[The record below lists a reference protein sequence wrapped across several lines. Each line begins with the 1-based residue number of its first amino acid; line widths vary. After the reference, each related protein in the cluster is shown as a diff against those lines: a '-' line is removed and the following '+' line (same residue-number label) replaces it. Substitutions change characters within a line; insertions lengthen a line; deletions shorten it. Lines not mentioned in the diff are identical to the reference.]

1 VAVVWKLSASCR
13 VAALAVLSFA
23 ILAMSPT
30 ATEGGESRSVRFA
43 GEILRGQK
51 YSRDISDRLV
61 FNLFPTDYGWDI
73 AVWDK
78 RDPKADFVFVVTPP
92 YRFFNPRYIGA
103 IYGYSAAEAVALT
116 PRVFYFVV
124 NREDHAKALAAVQ
137 RLSWSRGGGKNEL
150 EEAKRFLDNVPKGQG
165 ELKII
170 DATLGRHGGKEQIE
184 YLKFTV
190 ELKLR

>member
-1 VAVVWKLSASCR
+1 MWKLSASCR

-23 ILAMSPT
+23 MLARPPA
-30 ATEGGESRSVRFA
+30 ATEGGEHKSVRFS
-43 GEILRGQK
+43 GEVSRGHK
-51 YSRDISDRLV
+51 YSRDISGRLV

-92 YRFFNPRYIGA
+92 YRFFNPRYLGA
-103 IYGYSAAEAVALT
+103 IYGYSAAEAVTLT
-116 PRVFYFVV
+116 PRIFYFVV

-137 RLSWSRGGGKNEL
+137 RLSWPQGGSKNEL
-150 EEAKRFLDNVPKGQG
+150 EEAKRFLDAVPKGQG
-165 ELKII
+165 ELKIL
-170 DATLGRHGGKEQIE
+170 DATLGRHGVKEQIE

-190 ELKLR
+190 DLKLP

>member
-1 VAVVWKLSASCR
+1 
-13 VAALAVLSFA
+13 LAVLSFA
-23 ILAMSPT
+23 ILATAPP
-30 ATEGGESRSVRFA
+30 ATEGGENRSVRFP
-43 GEILRGQK
+43 GEVSRGHK
-51 YSRDISDRLV
+51 YSRDISGRLV

-116 PRVFYFVV
+116 PRIFYFVV

-137 RLSWSRGGGKNEL
+137 RLSLSQGGSKNEL
-150 EEAKRFLDNVPKGQG
+150 EEAKRFLDTVPKGQG
-165 ELKII
+165 ELKIV
-170 DATLGRHGGKEQIE
+170 DATLGRYGGKERIE
-184 YLKFTV
+184 YLKFSV
-190 ELKLR
+190 ELRLP